1 MVVEGSWFGPALPG
15 TWALCSHSTMSCEHY
30 EYSKHNNKSTTKWL
44 KKHQGVSPSMHE
56 LKRAVHQQMATNLNE
71 RNCREEWVKTPW
83 CDHFILQVTADQGDS
98 TSYWTSYSLIQ
109 IKLAFLLKP
118 WGVCFQISTKC
129 PHVLSLSF
137 LILFFPPQN
146 HTHFSSA
153 IT

>member
-30 EYSKHNNKSTTKWL
+30 EYSKHNNKSTTEWL

-129 PHVLSLSF
+129 LHVLSLSF